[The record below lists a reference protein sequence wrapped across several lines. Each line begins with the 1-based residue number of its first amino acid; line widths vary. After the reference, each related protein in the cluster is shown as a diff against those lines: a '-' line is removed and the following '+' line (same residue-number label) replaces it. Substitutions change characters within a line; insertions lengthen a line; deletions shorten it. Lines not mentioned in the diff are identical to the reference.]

1 MLLYYIMVKVY
12 SLYLSTLTTYGPYAP
27 INKSNL
33 ANVQWSINW
42 DSLFGITTSGKCR
55 VKFYFNSQSSG
66 GYDWDTDCASF
77 RCSFSG
83 NHNNNTNFV
92 NIGPI
97 QPANDPISSTVH
109 RLFGDTTQWPGIEI
123 NIPKG
128 NEIFYTNLYL
138 INETL
143 MTGFVD
149 DWNVWFIFEVDE

>member
-1 MLLYYIMVKVY
+1 MVKVY
-12 SLYLSTLTTYGPYAP
+12 SLYLSTLTSYGPYAP
-27 INKSNL
+27 VDKTSL
-33 ANVQWSINW
+33 SNVQWSINW
-42 DSLFGITTSGKCR
+42 NSLFGITNAEKCR

-83 NHNNNTNFV
+83 NKNNNTNLV

-97 QPANDPISSTVH
+97 QPANDPVSGTVH
-109 RLFGDTTQWPGIEI
+109 RMFGDTTQWPGIEI
-123 NIPKG
+123 NIPKD
-128 NEIFYTNLYL
+128 NNTFYTQLYMM
-138 INETL
+138 NEQL